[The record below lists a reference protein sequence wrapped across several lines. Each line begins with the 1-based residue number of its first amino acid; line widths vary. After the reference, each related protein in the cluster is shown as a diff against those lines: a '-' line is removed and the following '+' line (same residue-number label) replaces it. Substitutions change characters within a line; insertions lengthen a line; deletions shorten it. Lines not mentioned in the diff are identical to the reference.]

1 MEVFTE
7 EWCVACCER
16 LNQRE
21 SYRTA
26 AAGWE
31 GAAVLLMSAD
41 PAHGNH
47 QDRAVWLDINNG
59 SCRGTRV
66 ATAEDLE
73 TAPYLFRAGPAE
85 WKRLLAGEVD
95 PVAAVMTGKLKLS
108 RGNLFTLAR
117 YAAAAREMVH
127 AAGEVGGT
135 FPPVA
140 EG

>member
-16 LNQRE
+16 LNERE

-41 PAHGNH
+41 PAHGIH
-47 QDRAVWLDINNG
+47 QDRGVWLEMTNG
-59 SCRGTRV
+59 QCLGTRV

-73 TAPYLFRAGPAE
+73 AAPYVFRADPAH
-85 WKRLLAGEVD
+85 WKRLLAGEMD
-95 PVAAVMTGKLKLS
+95 PVSAVMQGKLKLS

-117 YAAAAREMVH
+117 YAGAAREMVL
-127 AAGEVGGT
+127 AAGDVGGT
-135 FPPVA
+135 FPSA
-140 EG
+140 

>member
-21 SYRTA
+21 SYHLA

-41 PAHGNH
+41 PAQGIHE
-47 QDRAVWLDINNG
+47 DRAVWLDIHHG
-59 SCRGTRV
+59 QCRGTRV
-66 ATAEDLE
+66 ATAQDLE
-73 TAPYLFRAGPAE
+73 TAPYLFRADPAN
-85 WKRLLAGEVD
+85 WKRLLAGEAD
-95 PVAAVMTGKLKLS
+95 PVAAVMAGKLKLS
-108 RGNLFTLAR
+108 RGNLFTLAK
-117 YAAAAREMVH
+117 YAPAAREMVL

-135 FPPVA
+135 FPA
-140 EG
+140 

>member
-7 EWCVACCER
+7 EWCAACCDR

-21 SYRTA
+21 SYRLA

-31 GAAVLLMSAD
+31 CAAVLLMSAD
-41 PAHGNH
+41 PAHGIH
-47 QDRAVWLDINNG
+47 QDRAAWLDIHHG
-59 SCRGTRV
+59 QCRGTRV
-66 ATAEDLE
+66 AMAEDVE

-95 PVAAVMTGKLKLS
+95 PVTAVMTGKLKLS
-108 RGNLFTLAR
+108 RGNLFTLAK
-117 YAAAAREMVH
+117 YAPAAREMVL

-135 FPPVA
+135 FPPPA
-140 EG
+140 

>member
-1 MEVFTE
+1 MEVFTN

-21 SYRTA
+21 SYRLA

-41 PAHGNH
+41 PAQGIHE
-47 QDRAVWLDINNG
+47 DRAVWLDIHDG
-59 SCRGTRV
+59 RCRGARV
-66 ATAEDLE
+66 ATAQDLG
-73 TAPYLFRAGPAE
+73 TAPYVFRAGPAD

-95 PVAAVMTGKLKLS
+95 PIAAAMTGKLKLA
-108 RGNLFTLAR
+108 RGNLFTLAK
-117 YAAAAREMVH
+117 YAPAAREMIA

-135 FPPVA
+135 FP
-140 EG
+140 G

>member
-7 EWCVACCER
+7 EWCVACCDR

-21 SYRTA
+21 SYRLA

-41 PAHGNH
+41 PEQGIHE
-47 QDRAVWLDINNG
+47 DRAVWLDIHHG
-59 SCRGTRV
+59 QCRGTRV
-66 ATAEDLE
+66 ATAQDLE
-73 TAPYLFRAGPAE
+73 TAPYLFRADLAN

-95 PVAAVMTGKLKLS
+95 PVAAVMAGKLKLS
-108 RGNLFTLAR
+108 RGNLFTLAK
-117 YAAAAREMVH
+117 YAGAAREMVL

-135 FPPVA
+135 FP
-140 EG
+140 G